1 MILEEANSLLQSRA
15 RYMDPDRC
23 SEVLEGPP
31 FPNLELVSTSEGTC
45 YNLKVM
51 CGKNV
56 IFLNVL
62 RYLLGWNY
70 VFHILKEIFEVT
82 T

>member
-1 MILEEANSLLQSRA
+1 MV
-15 RYMDPDRC
+15 PDRC
-23 SEVLEGPP
+23 LEVSQGPP
-31 FPNLELVSTSEGTC
+31 FPNLELVSISEDTC
-45 YNLKVM
+45 YNLKEM

-62 RYLLGWNY
+62 RYFLGWNY
-70 VFHILKEIFEVT
+70 VFHILKDIFEVT